1 MMNDLEINS
10 ADFSAE
16 YKDSSG
22 KTNRMYR
29 LDKEL
34 TLTLV
39 SGYNVKLRQAIIRKW
54 QELESIKPVRTYEQ
68 VMREALL
75 LADQRV
81 QELEQKQLEDR
92 PKVAFATAVA
102 GAASSVKVEDWIKS
116 INPSLKNPMGRT
128 KAFAWLKENG
138 FLQKNNRP
146 YQHWIDQ
153 KLFEVKQ

>member
-1 MMNDLEINS
+1 MRKYFIDCE
-10 ADFSAE
+10 
-16 YKDSSG
+16 K
-22 KTNRMYR
+22 R
-29 LDKEL
+29 LRAPK
-34 TLTLV
+34 
-39 SGYNVKLRQAIIRKW
+39 
-54 QELESIKPVRTYEQ
+54 RTYEV

-81 QELEQKQLEDR
+81 QELEQKQLEDK
-92 PKVAFATAVA
+92 PKVAFATAVS

-128 KAFAWLKENG
+128 KAFAWLKDNG

-153 KLFEVKQ
+153 KIFEVKQGIVMTPK